1 MNIRL
6 SGVCRE
12 SSVDGQGLRYVV
24 FTQGCKH
31 NCKGCHNPETHDFNG
46 GYIESVDNIIEDI
59 KRNKILR
66 GITVSGGDPMEQ
78 PEALY
83 ELVTKTKAI
92 GKTVWVYTGYTYDE
106 LVQLKNEYILK
117 ILNTIDVLV
126 DGKYIEKLKNI
137 NLRYK
142 GSSNQRVIDCKRTRE
157 TGEIKIYYC

>member
-1 MNIRL
+1 MKIRL
-6 SGVCRE
+6 SGVCKE

-31 NCKGCHNPETHDFNG
+31 GCKGCQNPETHDFNG
-46 GYIESVDNIIEDI
+46 GYLEDIDKIVEDI
-59 KRNKILR
+59 KGNRILR

-83 ELVTKTKAI
+83 ELVSKVKEI
-92 GKTVWVYTGYTYDE
+92 GKTVWVYTGYTYEE
-106 LVQLKNEYILK
+106 LIKLKNKSIFNV
-117 ILNTIDVLV
+117 LNTIDVLV
-126 DGKYIEKLKNI
+126 DGPYIEKLKDI

-157 TGEIKIYYC
+157 SGEIKIYYC